1 MGLVDSTSAVSGYSS
16 VGYEDN
22 FDSSSEAVKEKKYY
36 IKGKTYTKDQFDKLC
51 IIRYTNLTPY
61 CASKGDTLESIAN
74 KFRVSTDILKHL
86 NVFNNFDKIKAGD
99 LFQLPV
105 EVSSA
110 IDEIEALA

>member
-16 VGYEDN
+16 IGYEDTL
-22 FDSSSEAVKEKKYY
+22 DSSSETVKEKKYY

-61 CASKGDTLESIAN
+61 CASKGDTLESISE
-74 KFRVSTDILKHL
+74 KFGVTIDELKRL
-86 NVFNNFDKIKAGD
+86 NVFNNFNEIKSGD